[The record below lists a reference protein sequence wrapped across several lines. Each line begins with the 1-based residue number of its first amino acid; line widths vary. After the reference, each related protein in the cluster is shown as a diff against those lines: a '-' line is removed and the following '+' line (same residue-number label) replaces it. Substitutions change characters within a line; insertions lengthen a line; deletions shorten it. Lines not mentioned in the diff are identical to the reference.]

1 MNKPL
6 SLWNQTHIRQA
17 ILDFLPRMD
26 RKAAMKTH
34 RISSFIAVLIFLL
47 AGCSSPAISSVPSA
61 TKPGITVTAAPTHA
75 LPPATQTATAESQAS
90 NLPDVVSY
98 DLMETTIT
106 QSIFPEDSRF
116 RNMPVRLNGLI
127 AVPGG
132 EAKPHPVVVIL
143 HGNHPGCP
151 IPEGDMVDRWP
162 CSPELERP
170 NYQGFAYLLRTLA
183 SQGYVSLSLNVNAE
197 YTLGFGEP
205 IPGER
210 LSQLVDLHLKAL
222 GEAASGGPN
231 PFGVELKGRAD
242 LSRMAF
248 IGHSQGAEGA
258 YWLIQTKDMAS
269 PDAFDRPGYG
279 PVYGLLMVAPSAN
292 IGGAR
297 ASSVP
302 VSVILPACDRDVIN
316 QDGQLFYEINRLDP
330 QQNPWASSVLLEC
343 ANHNYFNETL
353 FDETLARPDRPDCEP
368 LLDPETQRDFLSEYT
383 IDFSTQIFDPNPDVT
398 ARMGMDFHVP
408 AVDELC
414 GLPVRIAALAPSR
427 DRLPLLLPAN
437 DSELKTNLAGGAVT
451 AEGLKTLFCEEG
463 HYVPSMNPGS
473 EPCKRVNM
481 VVPGN
486 PAMVVVS
493 WPEKGATWNFS
504 LPKATDLSQYSSIS
518 LRAALDSLSELN
530 EKNGTQA
537 FTVQLVDKNGN
548 MASVHTRAD
557 EPALRF
563 PLGIETEN
571 DTFEGGWFTGRV
583 PLTSI
588 RMPLNEFTGVDLTTI
603 QQITLSFHQTPSGTL
618 FISDLELVR

>member
-1 MNKPL
+1 
-6 SLWNQTHIRQA
+6 
-17 ILDFLPRMD
+17 
-26 RKAAMKTH
+26 MKTH
-34 RISSFIAVLIFLL
+34 RISSFIAVLIFFL
-47 AGCSSPAISSVPSA
+47 AGCSSPAGFSVPSA
-61 TKPGITVTAAPTHA
+61 TGPGIMVTIAPTQA
-75 LPPATQTATAESQAS
+75 IPVTQTATAESQAS

-98 DLMETTIT
+98 DLGETTIT

-127 AVPGG
+127 AVPDG
-132 EAKPHPVVVIL
+132 EVKPHPVVVIL

-170 NYQGFAYLLRTLA
+170 NFQGFEYLLRTLA
-183 SQGYVSLSLNVNAE
+183 SQGYVGLSLNVNAE

-205 IPGER
+205 VPAER
-210 LSQLVDLHLKAL
+210 LGQLVDLHLKAL
-222 GEAASGGPN
+222 GHAAGGGPN
-231 PFGVELKGRAD
+231 PFGVDLKGRAD
-242 LSRMAF
+242 MSRLAF

-258 YWLIQTKDMAS
+258 YWLIQTRDMAS
-269 PDAFDRPGYG
+269 PDAIEKLGYG

-292 IGGAR
+292 IGGAG

-316 QDGQLFYEINRLDP
+316 QEGQLFYELNRLDP
-330 QQNPWASSVLLEC
+330 QQNPWASSVLLER

-353 FDETLARPDRPDCEP
+353 SDETLARPDRPDCEP
-368 LLDPETQRDFLSEYT
+368 LMEPETQQDFLSEYT
-383 IDFSTQIFDPNPDVT
+383 IDFLTQIFDPNPDVA
-398 ARMGMDFHVP
+398 ARLGMDFHVP
-408 AVDELC
+408 AVDELYR
-414 GLPVRIAALAPSR
+414 LPVRIAALAPNR

-437 DSELKTNLAGGAVT
+437 GSELETNLAGGVVT
-451 AEGLKTLFCEEG
+451 AEGLTTLFCEEG
-463 HYVPSMNPGS
+463 HYVPSMKPGS
-473 EPCKRVNM
+473 EPCKRVNL

-493 WPEKGATWNFS
+493 WPQKGAAWHFS
-504 LPKATDLSQYSSIS
+504 LPEATDLSQYSSIS
-518 LRAALDSLSELN
+518 LRAALDPLSELN

-537 FTVQLVDKNGN
+537 FTIQLLDTHGN
-548 MASVHTRAD
+548 TASVQTRAD

-563 PLGIETEN
+563 PLGNELEN

-588 RMPLNEFTGVDLTTI
+588 RMPLKEFSGVDLTAI
-603 QQITLSFHQTPSGTL
+603 QQITLSFDQTPSGTL